1 LVVRPTRAVVVS
13 DEVFTSKE
21 ATALAEFLAGY
32 SGLTREAYAL
42 DLRQYVRW
50 CTERAVTLF
59 GARRADIESFGRH
72 LETLGRARA
81 TIARRLCTITCFGSV
96 ALSWTWPRG
105 PSPVPFP
112 VQMVRASSVNAA
124 ATRRWTR
131 ASIPSS

>member
-1 LVVRPTRAVVVS
+1 LYESTADLAQRFPFRLGKSGVRVLKQGRGNGGNGVW
-13 DEVFTSKE
+13 K
-21 ATALAEFLAGY
+21 
-32 SGLTREAYAL
+32 
-42 DLRQYVRW
+42 
-50 CTERAVTLF
+50 VTLLEPN
-59 GARRADIESFGRH
+59 RRPGDDAAIRIQHAQTKDAATEDT
-72 LETLGRARA
+72 TLGEF
-81 TIARRLCTITCFGSV
+81 IEGSV